1 MTGKHQQQADDSECF
16 CRRSLNHYT
25 KRPEKKK
32 KKKKVRQPRATS
44 QLVWDLMGGMSET
57 RPSVML
63 SSKISDP
70 PPTATVPFGTTRRL
84 LNYSRVARVAGMSF
98 DPDPSDPTPGDHD
111 TNSGPPIPLPST
123 PTPMHPSNL
132 YYPQLQQQSW
142 SYGPPA
148 PFALVPH
155 PYYPSPFPYT
165 PITPIPAPPL
175 LSAAF
180 SPDTESDKWAIAFAG
195 EFFNGIVPGTASG
208 PQRRAFK
215 WPIDVVTPE
224 DRLLVVIR
232 AIRKAGFPTIGS
244 FLAALFERKYNKH
257 SSVYNSVASF
267 LRGAEDNTAH
277 HPVTIVDL
285 ISALDRPHC
294 RGALILT
301 PSLCPTTF
309 TPS

>member
-1 MTGKHQQQADDSECF
+1 
-16 CRRSLNHYT
+16 
-25 KRPEKKK
+25 
-32 KKKKVRQPRATS
+32 
-44 QLVWDLMGGMSET
+44 
-57 RPSVML
+57 
-63 SSKISDP
+63 
-70 PPTATVPFGTTRRL
+70 
-84 LNYSRVARVAGMSF
+84 
-98 DPDPSDPTPGDHD
+98 
-111 TNSGPPIPLPST
+111 
-123 PTPMHPSNL
+123 MHPSNL

-155 PYYPSPFPYT
+155 PYYPSPFPYI

-285 ISALDRPHC
+285 IFHHTKSQRWTDRIAEEPSFSLPRYALRPSL
-294 RGALILT
+294 RLDSNLIPPGSNSTRNALID
-301 PSLCPTTF
+301 F
-309 TPS
+309 I